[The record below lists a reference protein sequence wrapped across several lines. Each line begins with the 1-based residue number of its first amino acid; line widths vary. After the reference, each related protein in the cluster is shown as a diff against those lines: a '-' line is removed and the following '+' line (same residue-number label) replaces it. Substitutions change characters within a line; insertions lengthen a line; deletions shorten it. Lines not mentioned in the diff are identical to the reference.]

1 VPTFDDIPLTTSH
14 ADNHL
19 AYRLRWKP
27 ARQVLRS
34 QVPEGLLD
42 WLLDTASLTR
52 RIQLACDGAFRV
64 RVLEQGWGRPRRDE
78 IAALGMRANERALI
92 RQVQLRCDE
101 QVWVYARTIIPHA
114 TLTGRQRRLAHL
126 GSRPLGAVL
135 FADPGMRRGPVQ
147 VARIQRG
154 QPLYEAACRGLRN
167 RQAEIWGRRSVFRL
181 AGKPLLVAEIFLP
194 DLPRQRHGLMVHDP
208 R

>member
-1 VPTFDDIPLTTSH
+1 MPRQTTRST
-14 ADNHL
+14 
-19 AYRLRWKP
+19 YRLRWKP

-34 QVPEGLLD
+34 QVPDGLLD

-52 RIQLACDGAFRV
+52 RIQLACTGVFRV
-64 RVLEQGWGRPRRDE
+64 RVLEQGWGRPRSDE
-78 IAALGMRANERALI
+78 RAALGMRPDERALI

-101 QVWVYARTIIPHA
+101 QAWVYARTVIPMA

-126 GSRPLGAVL
+126 GSKPLGAVL
-135 FADPGMRRGPVQ
+135 FADPGMRREPVQ
-147 VARIQRG
+147 VACIRRG
-154 QPLYEAACRGLRN
+154 QPLYEAACRDLRN
-167 RQAEIWGRRSVFRL
+167 RPAEIWGRRSVFRL

-194 DLPRQRHGLMVHDP
+194 ELPRHRHGLMVHDP

>member
-1 VPTFDDIPLTTSH
+1 MPLTPPRPDSQ
-14 ADNHL
+14 L

-78 IAALGMRANERALI
+78 IAALGMRADERALI
-92 RQVQLRCDE
+92 RQVQLHCGDR
-101 QVWVYARTIIPHA
+101 VWVYARTIIPHA
-114 TLTGRQRRLAHL
+114 SLTGRQRRLAHL
-126 GSRPLGAVL
+126 GSKPLGAVL

-147 VARIQRG
+147 VARIRRG
-154 QPLYEAACRGLRN
+154 QALYEAACRDLRG
-167 RQAEIWGRRSVFRL
+167 RPQEIWGRRSVFRL
-181 AGKPLLVAEIFLP
+181 GGKPLLVAEVFLP
-194 DLPRQRHGLMVHDP
+194 DLPLERHGLMVHDG

>member
-1 VPTFDDIPLTTSH
+1 MTPPSP
-14 ADNHL
+14 DNQL

-27 ARQVLRS
+27 ARQVSRS
-34 QVPEGLLD
+34 QVPDGLLD

-52 RIQLACDGAFRV
+52 RIQLACGGRFRV
-64 RVLEQGWGRPRRDE
+64 QVLEQGWGRPRRDE
-78 IAALGMRANERALI
+78 IAALRMRADERALI

-101 QVWVYARTIIPHA
+101 RVWVYARTIIPLA

-126 GSRPLGAVL
+126 GSKPLGAVL
-135 FADPGMRRGPVQ
+135 FADPAMRREPVQ
-147 VARIQRG
+147 VACIRRG
-154 QPLYEAACRGLRN
+154 QPLYEAACRDLRG
-167 RQAEIWGRRSVFRL
+167 RPVEIWGRRSVFRL

-194 DLPRQRHGLMVHDP
+194 ELPRHRHGLMVHDP

>member
-1 VPTFDDIPLTTSH
+1 VPTPDDNLLNSPRANNT
-14 ADNHL
+14 L

-52 RIQLACDGAFRV
+52 RIQLACDGTFRV

-101 QVWVYARTIIPHA
+101 QVWVYARTVIPHA

-126 GSRPLGAVL
+126 GNRPLGAVL

-147 VARIQRG
+147 VARILRG
-154 QPLYEAACRGLRN
+154 QPLYEAACRDR
-167 RQAEIWGRRSVFRL
+167 RTRPREIWGRRSVFRL

-194 DLPRQRHGLMVHDP
+194 DLPRERHGLMVHDG